1 MSKVSKEEL
10 MRLSGANWALQKV
23 KEIGIEA
30 TEKELKMRG
39 ATGLP
44 LAFSPKDKAECEKR
58 MRKTICT
65 GTNMIWARI
74 LQDKQHMKKA
84 GIDKYLNYFNDLC
97 DSLLKQY
104 LSWEDLVES
113 LKEEVDIYFDDE
125 KEFLGN

>member
-1 MSKVSKEEL
+1 
-10 MRLSGANWALQKV
+10 MRLSGAEWALKMV
-23 KEIGIEA
+23 KEQGIEA

-39 ATGLP
+39 AVGLP
-44 LAFSPKDKAECEKR
+44 LAFSPKDKEECEQR

-84 GIDKYLNYFNDLC
+84 GIDKYLKYFNDAC
-97 DSLLKQY
+97 DSLLKEY

-113 LKEEVDIYFDDE
+113 LKEEVDISFEDE
-125 KEFLGN
+125 DEFLGRN